1 LLCGATGR
9 SFESPGLPT
18 SVCGAEMVQQIT
30 NQNEVRIPKCVVVV
44 YEAPAI
50 RERAVHFCERLAI
63 EQKSTDIDM
72 DWWSFTLL
80 SHPTM
85 AHNAMEKAAN
95 ADVVVFAM
103 DARGDLPEEIK
114 LWIEKWLNKRGE
126 REGALVGLL
135 GNEEGI
141 HDLATFREMYLR
153 HAARR
158 AGMDYLS
165 HAAPTLRRA
174 IPDSID
180 SFSKRAGQVT
190 SVLDSILQKHPHSS
204 PPAFQSSR
212 GIA

>member
-1 LLCGATGR
+1 
-9 SFESPGLPT
+9 
-18 SVCGAEMVQQIT
+18 MVQEIT
-30 NQNEVRIPKCVVVV
+30 KKIEARIPKCVVVV
-44 YEAPAI
+44 YEAPPI
-50 RERAVHFCERLAI
+50 RERAVRFCERLAL
-63 EQKSTDIDM
+63 EQKSADMDM

-85 AHNAMEKAAN
+85 AHKAAEKAAD

-103 DARGDLPEEIK
+103 EARGDLPEEIK

-135 GNEEGI
+135 GQEEGMR
-141 HDLATFREMYLR
+141 DSATFREIYLR

-165 HAAPTLRRA
+165 HAPPTLRRA

-180 SFSKRAGQVT
+180 SFSERAGRMT
-190 SVLDSILQKHPHSS
+190 SVLDSILQKHPHSP

-212 GIA
+212 GTA